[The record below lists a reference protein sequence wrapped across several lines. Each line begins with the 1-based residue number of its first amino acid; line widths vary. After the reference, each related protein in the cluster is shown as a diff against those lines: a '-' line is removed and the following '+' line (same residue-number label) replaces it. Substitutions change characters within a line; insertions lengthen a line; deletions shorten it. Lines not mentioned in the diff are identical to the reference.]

1 MASAAS
7 DAASDNQ
14 EEADENRFHEKLIAL
29 KNDPAHFFFYFSI
42 LQMYCKRRYV
52 VATFYRSKYRF
63 KLDLGQKRLFTD

>member
-42 LQMYCKRRYV
+42 LQMYCKSRYVV
-52 VATFYRSKYRF
+52 VATFYRF